1 MSEPTQSLR
10 DFIGE
15 LEALFARFESTPE
28 SVRQEF
34 LGLFEAFLAQL
45 SNSRIEPASD
55 ACHGVGGLQIR
66 LVGVAELRAAALR
79 ALDLHL
85 GTAHG

>member
-1 MSEPTQSLR
+1 MREQDQTLQ
-10 DFIGE
+10 DFMVE
-15 LEALFARFESTPE
+15 LESLFTRFEAVPE

-55 ACHGVGGLQIR
+55 ARHGVGGLQLR